1 MRIPH
6 LLLLL
11 FAAHCLSAQSS
22 QHNVESKVTKVTV
35 FRDGA
40 QVTRTAHTTV
50 PGGKSDLIFSG
61 VSPYM
66 DASSLQVDAEG
77 PFTILSV
84 SQQPNKL
91 REQKKRKEI
100 EDLQKSKET
109 FNKLLT
115 QHRAS
120 LEVYTSE
127 EQMLAANFVVGGAN
141 TGLKAADL
149 TAALDVHRARLKEL
163 KSYEIDYNERIKK
176 VQDTITLMDEQI
188 SALNANA
195 DISTTDVLVTLLAN
209 SGAPADF
216 TLSYVVRGASW
227 YPSYDLHVDDIT
239 KPLTLSY
246 KANVTQNTG
255 EEWKD
260 VKLIFSNGNPSESGV
275 APILSPLYLRNLAVY
290 NYGLSKMA
298 APNVD
303 LISGRVA
310 GVTQTEMS
318 INGGRPDEN
327 QYMVNGRRMIGSYV
341 EPTQFSS
348 SLSFELNTPY
358 TVLNDGKTLAV
369 DMKEDQ
375 IPASYEYFS
384 APKKAKKAFLLAH
397 IANWTDYNLMDG
409 EVNLYYEHT
418 YIGKTSLN
426 LTTADDTLTV
436 SLGRDKGIAINRI
449 KVKDFSKKQILSD
462 KKSTTSSFEI
472 TVRNNKRF
480 PVHIVVEDQLPIS
493 TEKDITI
500 EDPHYDGATL
510 DETTGKLTWKLDL
523 APGKEQ
529 KLQLSY
535 TIKCPKTYRVQN
547 D

>member
-1 MRIPH
+1 MRISH
-6 LLLLL
+6 LLLFL
-11 FAAHCLSAQSS
+11 FAAHCLTAQSS

-40 QVTRTAHTTV
+40 QVTRTAHTNV

-109 FNKLLT
+109 FTKLLI
-115 QHRAS
+115 QHKTS

-127 EQMLAANFVVGGAN
+127 EQMLAANYVVGGAN

-188 SALNANA
+188 TALNANA
-195 DISTTDVLVTLLAN
+195 DISTTDVLVTLLAKD
-209 SGAPADF
+209 GAPADF

-275 APILSPLYLRNLAVY
+275 APVLSPLYLRNLALY
-290 NYGLSKMA
+290 NYGLSKLA
-298 APNVD
+298 APMVN
-303 LISGRVA
+303 SNAA
-310 GVTQTEMS
+310 GLMLSEKS
-318 INGGRPDEN
+318 INQEDV
-327 QYMVNGRRMIGSYV
+327 QYQVNAHRMIGSYV

-369 DMKEDQ
+369 DMKEEQ

-418 YIGKTSLN
+418 YIGKTTLN
-426 LTTADDTLTV
+426 LTSAEDTLTV
-436 SLGRDKGIAINRI
+436 SLGRDKGIAVNRI

-462 KKSTTSSFEI
+462 KKSTTSSFET

-535 TIKCPKTYRVQN
+535 TIKCPKTYRVQT